1 MLFYNPSRNN
11 GVIPATGCIT
21 CVYLT
26 YFVIFLFFQI
36 FNMFPVLGF
45 LLKSHKTVLRNRDE
59 LFAFIRMTFLDHQH
73 DIDKNDPRSFI
84 DAFLVRQQEVM
95 VIPYHIVYYL
105 I

>member
-1 MLFYNPSRNN
+1 
-11 GVIPATGCIT
+11 
-21 CVYLT
+21 
-26 YFVIFLFFQI
+26 
-36 FNMFPVLGF
+36 MFPVLGF

-59 LFAFIRMTFLDHQH
+59 LFAFIRMTFLDHEH